1 MRVNPRSLLKSKS
14 LKRQLLLMSLL
25 QHIVFLDK
33 FGEDNSQFSAS
44 LCLLQYRKPS
54 CQKTAFVFTVRNFT
68 VSTWRHGLHVFR
80 KLAADAV
87 IIGADVM
94 ETPS

>member
-1 MRVNPRSLLKSKS
+1 
-14 LKRQLLLMSLL
+14 MSLM

-33 FGEDNSQFSAS
+33 LGESNSQKKNS
-44 LCLLQYRKPS
+44 S
-54 CQKTAFVFTVRNFT
+54 CQKIAFVFIVRNFT